1 MSVAYCVSKQNIWTK
16 FRETPP
22 VMWEIWSGH
31 TNVTKRKSDERI
43 KSIHISRLYYENG
56 ETTTHTISQLE
67 AELTHVYDLKNTGL
81 HYFPSCV

>member
-1 MSVAYCVSKQNIWTK
+1 
-16 FRETPP
+16 
-22 VMWEIWSGH
+22 MWEIWSGH
-31 TNVTKRKSDERI
+31 KNVTKRKSDERI
-43 KSIHISRLYYENG
+43 KDIHIIPLLHGGEISRLYYENG